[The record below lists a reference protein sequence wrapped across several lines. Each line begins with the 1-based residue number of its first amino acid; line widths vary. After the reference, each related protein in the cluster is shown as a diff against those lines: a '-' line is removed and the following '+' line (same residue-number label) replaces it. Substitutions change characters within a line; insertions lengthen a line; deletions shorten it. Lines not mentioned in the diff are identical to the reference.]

1 MTDTVTSTAATT
13 TASRIGDTFARLKA
27 EGRTALMP
35 FHTAGYPTLATSK
48 AIIHALID
56 AGADMIEVGVP
67 FSDPIAD
74 GPSVQSTGQ
83 IALENGTRLK
93 DCIELVRQLRAEGV
107 TTPLLLMGYYNP
119 VLKYGVE
126 RYAADCAAAGVDG
139 FIVPDLPIE
148 ESGAL
153 REACAAHGRDLIF
166 MVAPT
171 STEDRLRAAAEHG
184 SGFLYCVSVTGVTG
198 ARDAMSQ
205 TIGDYIARV
214 RQIANLPLAIGFGI
228 SKSEHV
234 RQVGEIAEGAIVGA
248 ALINALTAVS
258 DDEKPAKAAEF
269 VRFLRGEAD

>member
-1 MTDTVTSTAATT
+1 MTDTATT
-13 TASRIGDTFARLKA
+13 SPTITASRIGETFARLGD

-35 FHTAGYPTLATSK
+35 FHTAGYPTLELSK
-48 AIIHALID
+48 AIIRSLVE
-56 AGADMIEVGVP
+56 AGADMIEVGIP

-93 DCIELVRQLRAEGV
+93 DCIELVRQLRVEGI
-107 TTPLLLMGYYNP
+107 TAPLLLMGYYNP

-148 ESGAL
+148 ESDAL
-153 REACAAHGRDLIF
+153 RQACEAHGRDLIF

-171 STEDRLRAAAEHG
+171 STDDRLVAAAERG
-184 SGFLYCVSVTGVTG
+184 TGFLYCVSVTGVTG
-198 ARDAMSQ
+198 ARDMMSQ
-205 TIGDYIARV
+205 TLGDYIARV
-214 RQIANLPLAIGFGI
+214 RSHTDLPLAIGFGI
-228 SKSEHV
+228 SKPEHV

-248 ALINALTAVS
+248 ALIDALNSVA
-258 DDEKPAKAAEF
+258 DDEKPAKAAAF
-269 VRFLRGEAD
+269 VRFLRGE

>member
-1 MTDTVTSTAATT
+1 MTKTATSTSTT
-13 TASRIGDTFARLKA
+13 TASRIGETFARLKA

-35 FHTAGYPTLATSK
+35 FHTAGYPTLESSK
-48 AIIHALID
+48 AIIRALID
-56 AGADMIEVGVP
+56 AGADMIEVGIP

-74 GPSVQSTGQ
+74 GPSVQGTGQ

-107 TTPLLLMGYYNP
+107 TAPLLLMGYYNP
-119 VLKYGVE
+119 VLKYGIE

-148 ESGAL
+148 ESDAL
-153 REACAAHGRDLIF
+153 RAACAAHGRDLIF

-171 STEDRLRAAAEHG
+171 STGDRLRAAADHG

-205 TIGDYIARV
+205 TLGDYIARV
-214 RQIANLPLAIGFGI
+214 RGVTSLPLAIGFGI
-228 SKSEHV
+228 SKPEHV

-248 ALINALTAVS
+248 ALINALMAVA
-258 DDEKPAKAAEF
+258 DDEKPAKAAGF
-269 VRFLRGEAD
+269 VRFLRGE